1 MSLAMGKYFGIGLGT
16 ATVFQA
22 AIFAATCY
30 SSTRSTHR
38 RAIFLLCGTALRLAR
53 APSLTFLAALAVP
66 TVESP
71 KVCTGYIVGPAV
83 ALGRGAAHS
92 HATVRVARLVLTA
105 SIPSAVVKDVL
116 SNSGY

>member
-1 MSLAMGKYFGIGLGT
+1 MSLAMGKDFGIGLGT

-22 AIFAATCY
+22 VIFTAICD
-30 SSTRSTHR
+30 STHR

-53 APSLTFLAALAVP
+53 VPSLTFLAAIAVP

-71 KVCTGYIVGPAV
+71 KVCTGYTVGPAV

-105 SIPSAVVKDVL
+105 SIPSAVVKGAL
-116 SNSGY
+116 SNLGY